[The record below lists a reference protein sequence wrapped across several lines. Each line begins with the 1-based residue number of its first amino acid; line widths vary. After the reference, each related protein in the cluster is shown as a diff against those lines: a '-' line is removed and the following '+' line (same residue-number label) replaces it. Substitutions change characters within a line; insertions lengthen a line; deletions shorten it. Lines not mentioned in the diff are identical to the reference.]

1 MLLYVSC
8 LKTLCTV
15 RGILIL
21 LYVLAHAFLH
31 RATKHVC
38 MRVSSYLQK
47 MHSCA
52 RTRVFDAYCHGVL
65 LSALIGHYEV
75 LAAERSNVVLKVHAV
90 IRVCSSRYS
99 LQLLVLP
106 T

>member
-8 LKTLCTV
+8 RKSFCTV

-31 RATKHVC
+31 RATKYVG
-38 MRVSSYLQK
+38 MRLSSYLQK
-47 MHSCA
+47 CIRVHS
-52 RTRVFDAYCHGVL
+52 RVFDAYCHGVL
-65 LSALIGHYEV
+65 LSALRGHHEV

-90 IRVCSSRYS
+90 IRLCS
-99 LQLLVLP
+99 
-106 T
+106 